1 MQLLYA
7 VLTLLHIITGAAWF
21 GLGLRLT
28 TRARTALDLGADG
41 GGAALV
47 EDGGRTVFFMNLFIV
62 LTLVFS
68 YALLGTG
75 IGIGRGVYLN
85 SWVYHTSAT
94 LILVIVGVQ
103 FVLIRSG
110 WNALAD
116 ALGTD
121 ADAARSARSRVV
133 MGTGIGHLT
142 WLVILTLML
151 WNQYFTAAL

>member
-7 VLTLLHIITGAAWF
+7 VLVLLHIITAAAWF

-28 TRARTALDLGADG
+28 TRARTALDLGPDG
-41 GGAALV
+41 GGTALV
-47 EDGGRTVFFMNLFIV
+47 EDGGRTVSFMNLFIV
-62 LTLVFS
+62 LTLVLS
-68 YALLGTG
+68 YAVFGLG
-75 IGIGRGVYLN
+75 ISLGRLAVA
-85 SWVYHTSAT
+85 WVYHASAS

-103 FVLIRSG
+103 FFLIRSG

-121 ADAARSARSRVV
+121 AEAARTARSRVV
-133 MGTGIGHLT
+133 IGTGIGHLT

-151 WNQYFTAAL
+151 WPQYFVVLA